1 MLSIHTP
8 RPKIHLL
15 QMYGIFVLDRVC
27 FFFPFCFC
35 FLIFSYCLIESM
47 LAFLITALTL
57 LRKASLRL
65 MLRLGLVFP
74 LKLLASYLPSQV
86 KHEQT
91 KQT

>member
-15 QMYGIFVLDRVC
+15 QMYGIFVLGQGL
-27 FFFPFCFC
+27 FFS
-35 FLIFSYCLIESM
+35 FLFLFFIFSYCLIESM

-65 MLRLGLVFP
+65 MLRLELFF
-74 LKLLASYLPSQV
+74 L
-86 KHEQT
+86 
-91 KQT
+91 